1 MKIRKVHEKDILC
14 LIDLLVEEELAPNK
28 EKAKI
33 IINDSFDSRLS
44 QFFVAEIDEEIIA
57 LICWDIY
64 EFLEGGKVNLEIAY
78 VAVDEDYQSR
88 GIGEE
93 LVNQTFKASQE
104 ILTED
109 EVYSVFVWS
118 DPEATEFYKKA
129 FNMKPE
135 CRIPD
140 FFGEDDDAIFMRR
153 VI

>member
-1 MKIRKVHEKDILC
+1 MEIRKVHEKDIPN

-44 QFFVAEIDEEIIA
+44 QFFIAEIDEGIIA

-64 EFLEGGKVNLEIAY
+64 EFLEGDKVNLEIAY
-78 VAVDEDYQSR
+78 VAVNEDYQSR

-93 LVNQTFKASQE
+93 LMNQTFKMSQE

-109 EVYSVFVWS
+109 EVYSVFAWA
-118 DPEATEFYKKA
+118 DPEAVGFYKKA
-129 FNMKPE
+129 FNMKSE
-135 CRIPD
+135 SSIPD
-140 FFGEDDDAIFMRR
+140 FFGEDEDAVFMRR